1 MKKKIINGLLFAVAM
16 IAATSSFVSCK
27 DYDGDNYNELQEK
40 YLTLQGQFV
49 SLEAVVKQQ
58 AGVMANYVL
67 LTESGWTRS
76 ELANKT
82 IKDRLAEL
90 GIDVKNYT
98 DTQFAGAKD
107 YTDGKVS
114 DVKTELQ
121 TWTNQQLTNLQ
132 TNMQTW
138 TTQQL
143 ANYVTLNQLTI
154 QLADYLNQANGYT
167 DNKIADAVAEAKL
180 YTDQKITAL
189 ENLWGPKLEK
199 AVNAANEVEAHSADW
214 NNTTQE
220 WNNVKDLIAKMLED
234 YDKTQGGWK
243 PSAGS
248 GSDTPTFATIQDV
261 IDYFYEADNK
271 FSDEIAALQ
280 KDLDK
285 LLRVLEA
292 QVTGIEIQGTV
303 NPIYGTF
310 AYPIGVQSNILA
322 TYFGKTDVPVYFP
335 AGDGEDADY
344 WVGSQPVI
352 LTSELNAIGAPVQ
365 EFGADGYLI
374 NNTEGNAGKLY
385 VTVNP
390 SDVDMTGKEFT
401 LRTSDNK
408 VSKVVLSTLEPSI
421 DQLKWGYKRAA
432 VEENSP
438 NGFYVANATINQA
451 DVEDVALSFDMG
463 GVKSQLKSIMNDWR
477 ATTAADIAKLGLTVL
492 NSMQTNVPRLGV
504 QAQWKDSVTL
514 GWKNW
519 VSKYELAAFSAKPL
533 GYDFLYGKDF
543 SPKVIK
549 LKNKIFAK
557 EQAIAQEFYDEIIN
571 MIKIDFGLPTT
582 GGNIYVDEATGKIY
596 LRIPANS
603 IKISGEGVVK
613 VTKGQFGSVDIP
625 NTPPATG
632 STTYYFPDEDKELKA
647 TVNAS
652 NPEAIDMEITPLFDT
667 IAGTIEKALA
677 NVADKAGN
685 TIYKYL
691 EKIINA
697 ENKIFAKIE
706 SVAKNPNRLI
716 QPALVAAANKTDLFY
731 PSRNY
736 LVPTKVKKGTT
747 ISFYPTTL
755 TAEVVAPAFKKYIA
769 ISNVKEGGIWQPG
782 AQYNTGGILNT
793 VINGETYNIM
803 TPFEYT
809 VNAPAGT
816 VLEFIYECL
825 GYNGKVAGKKYYIE
839 VY

>member
-1 MKKKIINGLLFAVAM
+1 MKKKIINGLLFAVALV
-16 IAATSSFVSCK
+16 AATSSFVSCK
-27 DYDGDNYNELQEK
+27 DYDADNYNELQAK
-40 YLTLQGQFV
+40 YASLQDAFN
-49 SLEAVVKQQ
+49 KQVAAMQ
-58 AGVMANYVL
+58 DYVL
-67 LTESGWTRS
+67 TTRYNDETGYS
-76 ELANKT
+76 AAELAAKGT
-82 IKDRLAEL
+82 IKKRLDDLEKDTASLAQRISDNNLAIKKAQALAEKDSTL
-90 GIDVKNYT
+90 LHKLVLAWGTDLDVAIGKAAEVLATVAN
-98 DTQFAGAKD
+98 DSAKWNEAYD
-107 YTDGKVS
+107 S
-114 DVKTELQ
+114 
-121 TWTNQQLTNLQ
+121 
-132 TNMQTW
+132 
-138 TTQQL
+138 
-143 ANYVTLNQLTI
+143 I
-154 QLADYLNQANGYT
+154 
-167 DNKIADAVAEAKL
+167 AKL
-180 YTDQKITAL
+180 SKNWNEAYDSIANRSKEWNKAVEL
-189 ENLWGPKLEK
+189 AEK
-199 AVNAANEVEAHSADW
+199 ANAFLDPIYDEEGHEITKLSDLVNAFERADDALKEEIEDLKEDVEKILK
-214 NNTTQE
+214 
-220 WNNVKDLIAKMLED
+220 V
-234 YDKTQGGWK
+234 
-243 PSAGS
+243 
-248 GSDTPTFATIQDV
+248 IQ
-261 IDYFYEADNK
+261 
-271 FSDEIAALQ
+271 Q
-280 KDLDK
+280 
-285 LLRVLEA
+285 

-322 TYFGKTDVPVYFP
+322 TYYGKTEVPVFFP

-352 LTSELNAIGAPVQ
+352 LTSELEAISAPVEQ
-365 EFGADGYLI
+365 FGQDGYLM
-374 NNTEGNAGKLY
+374 NDAEGNAGKLY
-385 VTVNP
+385 LTVNP

-408 VSKVVLSTLEPSI
+408 VSKVVLSTLEACT

-432 VEENSP
+432 AEGNSP
-438 NGFYVANATINQA
+438 NGFYVANATINKD
-451 DVEDVALSFDMG
+451 DVESVALSFEMG
-463 GVKSQLKSIMNDWR
+463 SVKSQLKSIMNDWR
-477 ATTAADIAKLGLTVL
+477 ATTPADIAKLGLTVL
-492 NSMQTNVPRLGV
+492 NSMQANVPRLGA
-504 QAQWKDSVTL
+504 QTQWKDSYTL

-557 EQAIAQEFYDEIIN
+557 EQAIAQEFFDDIIN
-571 MIKIDFGLPTT
+571 IIKIDFGLPTT

-603 IKISGEGVVK
+603 ITISGTGTVK

-632 STTYYFPDEDKELKA
+632 STTYYFPDEDKELTA
-647 TVNAS
+647 NVNAS
-652 NPEAIDMEITPLFDT
+652 NPNDIDMDITPLYDN
-667 IAGTIEKALA
+667 IAGTIETALA
-677 NVADKAGN
+677 KVADKAGN

-793 VINGETYNIM
+793 VLDGNTYNIM